1 MEQVLTDREKLKAT
15 AIDVMTLLGIGA
27 VTQQTALLMLDR
39 RMRTYT
45 DKQVHEVLQVI
56 HERTS

>member
-15 AIDVMTLLGIGA
+15 AIDVMTLLGVGA
-27 VTQQTALLMLDR
+27 FMQNQLLGMVDKRLRD
-39 RMRTYT
+39 YT
-45 DKQVHEVLQVI
+45 DDQVHQVLQVI